1 MGLRF
6 RRRVRILPGVNL
18 NLSGSGAS
26 LSVGPR
32 GASVSFGKRGT
43 YANLGIPGTGLYA
56 REKLSGSRRSTR
68 AVSSSSEP
76 TYTEVSLTVSMED
89 DGTVAFKDK
98 DGNPLPPKLEREAK
112 KQKGD
117 AIRAW
122 MEEKANEI
130 NAPQEQISDIHHLT
144 PKPDNGPSIERKS
157 FDRPAPQ
164 EPSLEAI
171 NPILGFFMH
180 GKKRSIE
187 EANSKKLSAFKHAT
201 EAWKKLKRSFDVDEE
216 ARIRRLQE
224 ELQENPS
231 AMEEFLAKHLDSLE
245 WPRETLVEFEISKDA
260 ATAFVD
266 VDLPEIE
273 DMPSKEAKAP
283 SRGWKVSIKDLSE
296 KSKRMSYMRHIH
308 GVAFRIAG
316 EIFSVLPSV
325 KNIVISGYSQRPE
338 KKTGNVVDE
347 YLLSVR
353 IDRDIWRSI
362 NFSNLPAVDPVSSL
376 ELFELNRK
384 MTTTGIFKPIDPYRE

>member
-1 MGLRF
+1 
-6 RRRVRILPGVNL
+6 
-18 NLSGSGAS
+18 
-26 LSVGPR
+26 
-32 GASVSFGKRGT
+32 
-43 YANLGIPGTGLYA
+43 
-56 REKLSGSRRSTR
+56 
-68 AVSSSSEP
+68 
-76 TYTEVSLTVSMED
+76 
-89 DGTVAFKDK
+89 
-98 DGNPLPPKLEREAK
+98 
-112 KQKGD
+112 
-117 AIRAW
+117 
-122 MEEKANEI
+122 
-130 NAPQEQISDIHHLT
+130 
-144 PKPDNGPSIERKS
+144 
-157 FDRPAPQ
+157 
-164 EPSLEAI
+164 
-171 NPILGFFMH
+171 
-180 GKKRSIE
+180 
-187 EANSKKLSAFKHAT
+187 
-201 EAWKKLKRSFDVDEE
+201 
-216 ARIRRLQE
+216 
-224 ELQENPS
+224 
-231 AMEEFLAKHLDSLE
+231 
-245 WPRETLVEFEISKDA
+245 RETLVEFEISKDA